1 MMVNKFYVNLRAS
14 QNFVQKALN
23 TYTHTDDTLTVQE
36 DDRAH

>member
-1 MMVNKFYVNLRAS
+1 MMVNKFYVNLRAHKTLLK
-14 QNFVQKALN
+14 KALN